1 MRTGSFALWRL
12 EHHLTRSA
20 FRLFLLFFCFSC
32 FSCLPFSL
40 VRECR
45 GAQAIGRDSREK
57 NVMKFD
63 LAWKNLLISAVVQA
77 GQLTQNNVTT
87 AADAAI
93 PDVQQPLAIGQAQT
107 YTFV

>member
-1 MRTGSFALWRL
+1 MPVLSL
-12 EHHLTRSA
+12 S
-20 FRLFLLFFCFSC
+20 
-32 FSCLPFSL
+32 SL

-77 GQLTQNNVTT
+77 GQLTQNNVT
-87 AADAAI
+87 AAAAAGVA
-93 PDVQQPLAIGQAQT
+93 DVQQPLGQAQT